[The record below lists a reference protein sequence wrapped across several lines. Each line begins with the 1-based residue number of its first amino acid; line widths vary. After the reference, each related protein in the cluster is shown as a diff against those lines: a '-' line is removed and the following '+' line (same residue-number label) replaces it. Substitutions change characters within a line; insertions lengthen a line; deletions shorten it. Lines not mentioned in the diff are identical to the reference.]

1 MHFNYMIKRRC
12 ASLLLFLL
20 LCSIFNFSPW
30 FTPEISAS
38 TVISDTIL
46 NSLENEPFVPVI
58 AILQV
63 NTDNTDYTGKEGSA
77 GKSLFSAKEKTTTTG
92 LWVKNLQETA
102 RSSEKEILPVIID
115 EIRKGNIKEYR
126 YLWIAN
132 AFSARI
138 NKEALQTLAALPQ
151 IIHIRADR
159 QFAIST
165 TADSPEN
172 ISPAQTDP
180 PEVQGESGKYPWN
193 LELINA
199 PSVWREGIFGDDVV
213 VAIMDTGVDLNHPAL
228 ADSYRGYLDGHSH
241 ETSWYDATIEN
252 TAENKGPIDLN
263 GHGTHIAGVVL
274 GGTPENPLGVAPAAR
289 WIGVNIFAKG
299 LAWDSHIAQAFQWL
313 LAPGGNPENAPDII
327 NCSWASRPE
336 YVTDY
341 LQWQIL
347 HNLSQAGIF
356 VVFAAGNNGQS
367 GPGSPASYPHAFSVG
382 AIEKEG
388 DSYKVT
394 DFSSK
399 GPVKWQEIS
408 YNKPEITAPGTNI
421 RSSWLNNSF
430 NVLDGTSVAA
440 AHVSGAAALIK
451 QSRPGIT
458 PSEISYILKESAYWD
473 PLWNEQGKRPNN
485 VYGFGILDAYKAIKQ
500 PLLSQELLL
509 VDGAEEGIANW
520 STSPETPWKITR
532 EIVYE
537 GNFALADS
545 PWEDYKNN
553 TESWLKLINPL
564 DLSGYHSPVLTFQHF
579 YDLKTGKDK
588 EDDYAYL
595 EISTDGKNWG
605 HLYRFSGTNEV
616 FQRFSIPI
624 NLPAGSEKLYIRF
637 RLQSNGNGPG
647 KGWFIDNIN
656 ISAIPLSLE
665 SLERMKLKPEKV
677 VIETNESITVQAEAV
692 FDNGFSR
699 EIDPELVEWNCSNPY
714 VAVIDKGTVR
724 GISPGETVI
733 SGEFSGKKAEFKL
746 EVIKPA
752 EAVFEKGATVT
763 GSIKLQGRNKTDEKT
778 TVSIICKESGNTYYL
793 PSLSADGNFSLKLP
807 PGTYTITA
815 NRQQYLPAIQ
825 TIDTTTAGNPP
836 KINLE
841 LKAGDI
847 DGNSRID
854 LADLIL
860 LFLAYPR
867 RAGNN
872 NYNVLAD
879 LNGNGLIDIT
889 DFTMLTQNYGAR
901 VDA

>member
-1 MHFNYMIKRRC
+1 MTKRGC
-12 ASLLLFLL
+12 ACILLFLL
-20 LCSIFNFSPW
+20 LSSMIDFSPW
-30 FTPEISAS
+30 FTPKISAGA
-38 TVISDTIL
+38 VISDAIL

-58 AILQV
+58 AVLQ
-63 NTDNTDYTGKEGSA
+63 DNTDHEG
-77 GKSLFSAKEKTTTTG
+77 GEGPTDNNNFFSANEKTTSAEM
-92 LWVKNLQETA
+92 LVKKLQNTA
-102 RSSEKEILPVIID
+102 RSSEKEILPVIED
-115 EIRKGNIKEYR
+115 EISKGNIKEYR

-132 AFSARI
+132 AFYAKI
-138 NKEALQTLAALPQ
+138 NKEALQTIAALPQ
-151 IIHIRADR
+151 IIHIEADR
-159 QFAIST
+159 QYAIST
-165 TADSPEN
+165 PVDRPEN

-180 PEVQGESGKYPWN
+180 PEVKGESGKYPWN

-199 PSVWREGIFGDDVV
+199 PSVWREGIYGDDVV
-213 VAIMDTGVDLNHPAL
+213 VAIMDTGVDINHPAL

-241 ETSWYDATIEN
+241 ETSWYDATTDN
-252 TAENKGPIDLN
+252 TAENKGPTDLN
-263 GHGTHIAGVVL
+263 GHGTHIAGVIL
-274 GGTPENPLGVAPAAR
+274 GGTPENPLGVAPGAR

-313 LAPGGNPENAPDII
+313 LAPGGDPKNAPDII

-388 DSYKVT
+388 GSYKVT

-399 GPVKWQEIS
+399 GPVKWQEIA

-458 PSEISYILKESAYWD
+458 PTEISYILKESAYWD

-485 VYGFGILDAYKAIKQ
+485 VYGFGILDVYKAIKQ

-509 VDGAEEGIANW
+509 FDGAEEGIANW

-564 DLSGYHSPVLTFQHF
+564 DLGGYHSPVLTFQHF
-579 YDLKTGKDK
+579 YDLQTGKDK

-605 HLYRFSGTNEV
+605 HLYRFSGTNES

-624 NLPAGSEKLYIRF
+624 NLPAGTEKLYIRF

-647 KGWFIDNIN
+647 KGWFIDNIT

-665 SLERMKLKPEKV
+665 SLESIKLKPEKV
-677 VIETNESITVQAEAV
+677 VIETNEFITVRAEAV
-692 FDNGFSR
+692 FGTGFSR
-699 EIDPELVEWNCSNPY
+699 EIDPGLIEWNCSNPY
-714 VAVIDKGTVR
+714 VAEIERGMIR
-724 GISPGETVI
+724 GISPGEAVI
-733 SGEFSGKKAEFKL
+733 GAQFSGKKAEFKL
-746 EVIKPA
+746 EVINSA
-752 EAVFEKGATVT
+752 DAVLKKGTTVT
-763 GSIKLQGRNKTDEKT
+763 GSIKLQGRKKTDEKT
-778 TVSIICKESGNTYYL
+778 SVSFVCKESGCTYY
-793 PSLSADGNFSLKLP
+793 PPFLSADGNFSLKLP
-807 PGTYTITA
+807 PGTYTISA
-815 NRQQYLPAIQ
+815 KRQQYLPAIQ
-825 TIDTTTAGNPP
+825 TIDLTAAQNPLQ
-836 KINLE
+836 INLE

-854 LADLIL
+854 LADLTL
-860 LFLAYPR
+860 LLLAHLR
-867 RAGNN
+867 SAGDNN
-872 NYNVLAD
+872 HNALAD
-879 LNGNGLIDIT
+879 LNGDGLIDIT
-889 DFTMLTQNYGAR
+889 DLTMLTQNYGLR
-901 VDA
+901 VDV